1 MCVGKKSKKVFDHGC
16 AKPVV
21 HKSIPISIG
30 AQWLTFGDIFY
41 DIHFIWHIF
50 FLHRFFCKFE
60 NGPHPVMAHLNYDVW
75 FHITSYY
82 ICVNWLLIHNTVI
95 ASDFMVCAIF
105 FFSFRC
111 LFHHTAYL
119 RKSTDNKTIRC
130 LFVLIFVV
138 GSFVPKLECVSYE
151 GIESKTVISNRCC
164 YLYVYVWV
172 SPCALC
178 VNKYYFHL

>member
-1 MCVGKKSKKVFDHGC
+1 MQNRSFINLYRYQLEPSDWHLV
-16 AKPVV
+16 
-21 HKSIPISIG
+21 
-30 AQWLTFGDIFY
+30 TFFMTYILY
-41 DIHFIWHIF
+41 DIYF
-50 FLHRFFCKFE
+50 FTLIFCKFE

-95 ASDFMVCAIF
+95 TSDFMVCAIF

-130 LFVLIFVV
+130 LLVFICCCWFI
-138 GSFVPKLECVSYE
+138 C
-151 GIESKTVISNRCC
+151 SKIRMCFLWRNRI
-164 YLYVYVWV
+164 
-172 SPCALC
+172 
-178 VNKYYFHL
+178 